1 MKSFLIGVAV
11 AAVIAVCAGAVY
23 ADSSASAGSAA
34 GASSG
39 SESGA
44 AATVTLH
51 STSIGVKQ
59 DYPASATASLLIQAC
74 QEGVS
79 AQGVTGGIAAGF
91 DSAQCVAIR
100 QAAVHLEMY
109 DRYFALKQYK
119 EANREL
125 AKFHEYIGDADRAAT
140 VGHYPKI
147 AGGAITSLMPIA
159 LLWLVF

>member
-1 MKSFLIGVAV
+1 MKGFLLGVAV
-11 AAVIAVCAGAVY
+11 AVVMAFATGMAR
-23 ADSSASAGSAA
+23 ADNTANAGSAA
-34 GASSG
+34 GANSG

-44 AATVTLH
+44 EAVVNLH
-51 STSIGVKQ
+51 SNSFAVKQ

-79 AQGVTGGIAAGF
+79 AQGIRGGIAAGF
-91 DSAQCVAIR
+91 DSAQCTAIR

-109 DRYFALKQYK
+109 DRYFGLKMYEQ
-119 EANREL
+119 ANKEL
-125 AKFHEYIGDADRAAT
+125 AKFHEYIADADRAAD

-147 AGGAITSLMPIA
+147 AGGAVTSVLPIA

>member
-1 MKSFLIGVAV
+1 MKNFLIGLAI
-11 AAVIAVCAGAVY
+11 AAGIALLAGAAM
-23 ADSSASAGSAA
+23 ADSTANSGSAS

-74 QEGVS
+74 QEGAT
-79 AQGVTGGIAAGF
+79 AQGIHGGIAAGF

-109 DRYFALKQYK
+109 DRYFSLQQYK
-119 EANREL
+119 QANREL
-125 AKFHEYIGDADRAAT
+125 ALFHEYIADADRAADI
-140 VGHYPKI
+140 GHYPKI
-147 AGGAITSLMPIA
+147 AGGAVTSVLPIA

>member
-1 MKSFLIGVAV
+1 MRAIILGALL
-11 AAVIAVCAGAVY
+11 ALAAGAVY
-23 ADSSASAGSAA
+23 ADSTANSGSNS
-34 GASSG
+34 GANSG

-51 STSIGVKQ
+51 STSIGVRQ

-79 AQGVTGGIAAGF
+79 AQGFRGGIAAGF
-91 DSAQCVAIR
+91 DSAQCTAIR

-109 DRYFALKQYK
+109 DRYFKLQLYK

-125 AKFHEYIGDADRAAT
+125 AKFHEYIADADRAAD

-147 AGGAITSLMPIA
+147 AGGAVTSILPIA